1 VSKTAREIALE
12 VVNRVQRTAAYSNI
26 VLSQKLKSSNLSR
39 RDKAFVTELVNGTL
53 RNLGTL
59 DWIIKRFSNQRLDKI
74 PDKVLDLLRLGTYQL
89 VYLENIPAHASVF
102 ETVAIA
108 KKLFHR
114 GIASFVNGLLR
125 NIEREK
131 NHLPWPSEEKDP
143 IKYIV
148 LRYSHPGWLVKM
160 WVDEFGVAETKN
172 LCQANNQP
180 RDISIRVNYLK
191 TTPDKLV
198 ESLTKKGWWVKKG
211 HYLTEALIVGDTGD
225 ISELAEFKAGYFSVQ
240 DEGSMIVSHI
250 VSPKPTETILD
261 ACAAPGGKA
270 THLAEL
276 LNNNGLVISMDINES
291 RLKLVEQT
299 ARRLGTNIVV
309 TVKAD
314 ATQLSTIMRNP
325 VHKILVDAPCTGL
338 GVLARRP
345 DARWRKTPEQ
355 IQELA
360 KLQFKLLDSAAPF
373 VKTGGALIYSVCT
386 ITKLESE
393 EVIERFL
400 REHPAFRLGDVTPY
414 LPEEL
419 KKDVKEGMIQLLPHK
434 HGTDGIFIARLERI
448 KKGV

>member
-26 VLSQKLKSSNLSR
+26 VLSQKLKASNLSR

-59 DWIIKRFSNQRLDKI
+59 DWIIKKFSNQRLDKI
-74 PDKVLDLLRLGTYQL
+74 PDKVLDLLRLGTYQI
-89 VYLENIPAHASVF
+89 VYLKNIPAHATIF
-102 ETVAIA
+102 ETVELA

-131 NHLPWPSEEKDP
+131 DNLPWPSEKKDP

-148 LRYSHPGWLVKM
+148 LRYGHPGWLIKM
-160 WVDEFGVAETKN
+160 WVDELGIEETKN

-180 RDISIRVNYLK
+180 RDLSIRVNRLK
-191 TTPDKLV
+191 TTPDKLTK
-198 ESLTKKGWWVKKG
+198 SLTKKGCWVGKG
-211 HYLTEALIVGDTGD
+211 HYLTEALIVRNTGD

-240 DEGSMIVSHI
+240 DEGSMIVSHV
-250 VSPKPTETILD
+250 VSPQPTETILD
-261 ACAAPGGKA
+261 TCAAPGGKA

-276 LNNNGLVISMDINES
+276 LNNNGLVISVDINEA

-355 IQELA
+355 VQELA
-360 KLQFKLLDSAAPF
+360 ELQLRILDSAAPF

-393 EVIERFL
+393 VVIERFL
-400 REHPAFRLGDVTPY
+400 HKHPAFRLGDVTSY

-419 KKDVKEGMIQLLPHK
+419 REDVREGMIQLLPHR

-448 KKGV
+448 KRGV